1 MESSFPFALRVA
13 VGVVSEALGALR
25 RLPTDIATLPV
36 TVIGRVAKLSFQL
49 NQQLTELA
57 AEGDQLL
64 DSLQTPVAPPERT
77 VWSTIDDEADVAA
90 NDPQAAATWDSVEDA
105 REEGLDADPA
115 TSAAAEPDSPARLLV
130 EDVELL
136 EVGAQPS
143 EVTELTAPIS
153 QALVD
158 HNSMTL
164 AQLRSRVR
172 TMPVEQVRAAL
183 AREETGLARPAFLTI
198 LSNRL
203 STLARSS
210 GE

>member
-115 TSAAAEPDSPARLLV
+115 TSAAAEPDSPVRLLI